1 MPNNAEGERTIPSLL
16 VGAAD
21 GLHSLNGDGSVKL
34 AGREV
39 GTLAKDAS
47 GWWAVVSGAEVW
59 RTDGEND
66 WALMASMET
75 FRANCLLPTPNGLF
89 VGTSESH
96 LFSLRDGKL
105 RQVDSF
111 EETEGRE
118 TWHTPWGGPPDVRS
132 MSADP
137 NGVLY
142 ANVHVGRVLKSRDG
156 GKSWEPTIEVNA
168 DVHHVLFDAGSN
180 QLLAATARG
189 LAVSADEGET
199 WRFDVDGLHG
209 RYLRSVAVAGETV
222 LVTASTGPFTERAAV
237 YRRPVGGDGTFERC
251 ASGLPEWF
259 ASNIDTYW
267 LAASDSLA
275 ALGTSAGDVF
285 VSTDEGRTWSASAD
299 GLPPIRCV
307 AIP

>member
-1 MPNNAEGERTIPSLL
+1 MPGIL
-16 VGAAD
+16 VGTAD
-21 GLHSLNGDGSVKL
+21 GLHSLNGDGNVQL

-47 GWWAVVSGAEVW
+47 GWWAVVDGAEVW
-59 RTDGEND
+59 RTGGDND
-66 WALMASMET
+66 WARMASMDT
-75 FRANCLLPTPNGLF
+75 FRANCLIPTANGLF

-96 LFSLRDGKL
+96 LFTLREGAL
-105 RQVDSF
+105 NQVESF
-111 EETEGRE
+111 EETGGRE

-132 MSADP
+132 MSAASD
-137 NGVLY
+137 GVLY
-142 ANVHVGRVLKSRDG
+142 ANVHVGGVPKSRDG
-156 GKSWEPTIEVNA
+156 GQSWQPTIEVDA
-168 DVHHVLFDAGSN
+168 DVHDVLFDAGSN

-209 RYLRSVAVAGETV
+209 RYLRSVAVGGETV

-237 YRRPVGGDGTFERC
+237 YRRPVASDGPFERC
-251 ASGLPEWF
+251 GSGLPEWF
-259 ASNIDTYW
+259 ASNIDTFW
-267 LAASDSLA
+267 LAASGSIA
-275 ALGTSAGDVF
+275 AFGTSAGDVY
-285 VSTDEGRTWSASAD
+285 VSTDEGRTWSAAAD